1 MTVPHTL
8 TFDASPSARSTD
20 ENGFLHVASSHI
32 TKATVNPY
40 YGREI
45 PGWREAG
52 LDPEAVYYGFRDPEE
67 LKKSLSTWQG
77 LPLHIEHHVD
87 SAEEPARLTRVGAVG
102 RADWNA
108 PLCGCAFDRVG
119 RRGHS
124 RHRRRLLPRAF
135 LRVPLRP

>member
-8 TFDASPSARSTD
+8 TFDASPSARITD

-87 SAEEPARLTRVGAVG
+87 SAEEPARLTRVGT
-102 RADWNA
+102 RPMWM
-108 PLCGCAFDRVG
+108 
-119 RRGHS
+119 
-124 RHRRRLLPRAF
+124 RL
-135 LRVPLRP
+135 